1 MTQSDNIVEFLSY
14 ASPRIDYIEHCM
26 EKQAISAA
34 TVIRAAEKA
43 RKLARTGGRQ
53 SKGKLTRLTGSDNRA
68 LRNADGSLA
77 FMYKDPSRNGVYRV
91 IGDNSEGFGQ
101 KFLLDPRTGKV
112 TKTFDGY
119 KNPHHS
125 NLNGAGL
132 PSQTN
137 TYALGP
143 VAPKANNTLG
153 PVAPKSNNVSGN
165 VASKSNNTSGNV
177 KKTNN
182 NTAADTAPASA
193 TAVTNWIKRHP
204 YMALGG
210 GLAAGSAAGAG
221 IGYGMGNSSGQQTGA
236 ATAQRYY
243 ELRAALD
250 RQRLRQTND
259 SFLSRLGNLFGAGDL
274 SNMIG

>member
-14 ASPRIDYIEHCM
+14 ASPRLDYIEHCM

-43 RKLARTGGRQ
+43 RKLARAGGRQ
-53 SKGKLTRLTGSDNRA
+53 SKGKLTRLTGSNSRA

-91 IGDNSEGFGQ
+91 IGDSSEGFGQ
-101 KFLLDPRTGKV
+101 KFLLDPKTGKV

-119 KNPHHS
+119 KNLHHS

-132 PSQTN
+132 PSQPN

-143 VAPKANNTLG
+143 VAPKATNTLG
-153 PVAPKSNNVSGN
+153 PVAPKSTNVSGN
-165 VASKSNNTSGNV
+165 IASKSNNAAGNV
-177 KKTNN
+177 KTPNN
-182 NTAADTAPASA
+182 NTAADTAA
-193 TAVTNWIKRHP
+193 TASTNWITRHP

-210 GLAAGSAAGAG
+210 GVAAGSAAGAG

>member
-43 RKLARTGGRQ
+43 RKLARAGSRQ
-53 SKGKLTRLTGSDNRA
+53 SKGKLTRLTGRDSRA

-91 IGDNSEGFGQ
+91 IGDSSEGFGQ
-101 KFLLDPRTGKV
+101 KFLLDPKTGKV

-119 KNPHHS
+119 KNLHHS
-125 NLNGAGL
+125 NLNGAAI
-132 PSQTN
+132 PSPTSPYALGPVAPKSSTN
-137 TYALGP
+137 ALGP
-143 VAPKANNTLG
+143 VAPKANNAAVN
-153 PVAPKSNNVSGN
+153 VAPKSNNVPGN
-165 VASKSNNTSGNV
+165 V
-177 KKTNN
+177 
-182 NTAADTAPASA
+182 NTAAGTAPAA
-193 TAVTNWIKRHP
+193 VTASTNWITRHP

-210 GLAAGSAAGAG
+210 GVAAGSAAGAG

-243 ELRAALD
+243 ELRDALD